1 MKQYRITSDAF
12 HIPGSNPNVPDA
24 YIDPATLNQL
34 KAEAGIDTLGLNAL
48 PVAEDESI
56 KTVYPNKGK
65 YQQDNNIKPG
75 TDAWF
80 KLWFGDAR

>member
-34 KAEAGIDTLGLNAL
+34 KAEAGIATILLQAGT
-48 PVAEDESI
+48 VSKSI
-56 KTVYPNKGK
+56 T
-65 YQQDNNIKPG
+65 IKANS
-75 TDAWF
+75 D
-80 KLWFGDAR
+80 KLKSDDISIVLVK